1 LSFTEVKLKV
11 FSLFFSVVLI
21 SPTIIIIWR
30 NEHTTMNLNVLDEDN
45 NKHRHLL
52 AAVATGVFISSK
64 TKKFVCWEK

>member
-1 LSFTEVKLKV
+1 
-11 FSLFFSVVLI
+11 
-21 SPTIIIIWR
+21 
-30 NEHTTMNLNVLDEDN
+30 MNLNVLDEDN